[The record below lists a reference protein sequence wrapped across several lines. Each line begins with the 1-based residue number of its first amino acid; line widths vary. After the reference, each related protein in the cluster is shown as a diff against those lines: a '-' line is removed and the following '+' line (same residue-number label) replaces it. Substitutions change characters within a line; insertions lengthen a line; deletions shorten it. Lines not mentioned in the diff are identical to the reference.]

1 MVSTPDG
8 GAPVR
13 ARPAVYLHVGAA
25 KSGTTYLQSVLWHN
39 REVLRAH
46 GVLYPGRDFPAHVRA
61 AFDLRK
67 TFFAGASDPEVHGA
81 WTELVDEVRAWPGV
95 SVISQ
100 ELFAPAAPRR
110 VRRALADL
118 DFADVHVVFTVRDLA
133 RQIPAHWQEDVKNRF
148 TTGFGDFVDA
158 VSRPDWD
165 SSDVARLFWGL
176 QDPVAVLGRWA
187 ADLPPE
193 RVHVVTLPR
202 PGAPHD
208 LLWRRFSAAVGIP
221 ADACDL
227 SAVFA
232 NPSLGL
238 AETQFLRLLNL
249 AVEERVDWHLYNDE
263 VKLRLAQQ
271 VLTQRPSGRIGLPVE
286 HMPWA
291 VERSIEAVEGL
302 RAAGYSVVG
311 DLYELIPT
319 YSGTVRDASG
329 GHPDKERWAEIADA
343 AADAVGALLH
353 RIREEDEQLADVPDG
368 LLSADEQL
376 DELVAETGRLD
387 DEVLRLIAD
396 TAPFSERAAQTVR
409 RNPAV
414 RAAYH
419 RFRPPPPE
427 AADEQDETVP
437 SNSPATSPR
446 PATPPHPAT
455 PNDPR

>member
-8 GAPVR
+8 GAAAP

-25 KSGTTYLQSVLWHN
+25 KSGTTYLQGVLWHN
-39 REVLRAH
+39 REVLRRH
-46 GVLYPGRDFPAHVRA
+46 GILYPGRDFPAHVRA

-81 WTELVDEVRAWPGV
+81 WTELVDEIRDWPGV

-158 VSRPDWD
+158 LSRPDWD
-165 SSDVARLFWGL
+165 SFDVARLFWGL

-208 LLWRRFSAAVGIP
+208 LLWRRFSEAVGIP

-238 AETQFLRLLNL
+238 AETQFLRLLNV

-291 VERSIEAVEGL
+291 VERSVEAVEGL
-302 RAAGYSVVG
+302 RAAGYRVVG

-329 GHPDKERWAEIADA
+329 GHPDRERWAEIADS
-343 AADAVGALLH
+343 AADAVAALLH
-353 RIREEDEQLADVPDG
+353 RLREEEQILAELPDG
-368 LLSADEQL
+368 LLDADEQL
-376 DELVAETGRLD
+376 DELAADTDRLD
-387 DEVLRLIAD
+387 DEIHRIIAD
-396 TAPFSERAAQTVR
+396 TAPFTERAARSVKG
-409 RNPAV
+409 NPAV
-414 RAAYH
+414 RRAYH
-419 RFRPPPPE
+419 RLRPPPPE
-427 AADEQDETVP
+427 P
-437 SNSPATSPR
+437 SDASDASDASDTSGEGVQPSQS
-446 PATPPHPAT
+446 AT